1 MTAALSVRRDY
12 DGVFFARPYLGTN
25 AVTGRPMRP
34 CKRFPEARTEAE
46 ALAAA
51 QEWVNSLAAAFA
63 LHTSGDLCEML
74 SRYIDRLEADGRSPN
89 TVRTY
94 RSLLRS
100 YVAPNVG
107 RVDVR
112 DVRPYLI
119 DGLYA
124 EVLAQ
129 PSRRGGT
136 VSPNTVIKLH
146 WFLSGAFRYF
156 ARVGACDSNPVAAV
170 AKPQRTVRESA
181 ALDEAGFRAVSA
193 ALSAELSR
201 PAEGAREI
209 RRRNAAMAAY
219 LALWTG
225 ARVGEVCALS
235 RGDAQLARRTVRI
248 AATAVEVAGKGVVR
262 RPRTKGGRA
271 RSVSVTGEV
280 CAAVRAHWGWQAGYL
295 PAALPRERE
304 IPVCCDE
311 RGRMMR
317 PSATSAEFSA
327 IVRDAGAS
335 LPRGASFH
343 TLRHTHA
350 TWLLLNGVDLK
361 TISERLGH
369 ANEATTLS
377 LYAHVLPGRD
387 EAAAMAFAEAAGR
400 VS

>member
-1 MTAALSVRRDY
+1 MTEALSVHRDH

-34 CKRFPEARTEAE
+34 YKRFPEAKTEAE

-51 QEWVNSLAAAFA
+51 QEWVNSLAAATA

-124 EVLAQ
+124 VVLAQ
-129 PSRRGGT
+129 SSRRGGT

-156 ARVGACDSNPVAAV
+156 VREGACGSNPVAA
-170 AKPQRTVRESA
+170 AGKPQRTVRESA
-181 ALDEAGFRAVSA
+181 ALDEADFRSVSA
-193 ALSAELSR
+193 ALAAELSR
-201 PAEGAREI
+201 PAEGRRAI
-209 RRRNAAMAAY
+209 RRRNVAMAAY

-225 ARVGEVCALS
+225 ARVGEVCALL
-235 RGDAQLARRTVRI
+235 RGDVQLSRRTVRI
-248 AATAVEVAGKGVVR
+248 AATAVESAGKGVLR
-262 RPRTKGGRA
+262 RPRTKGGRG
-271 RSVSVTGEV
+271 RSVSVTDEV
-280 CAAVRAHWGWQAGYL
+280 CDAVRAHWEWQAGYL
-295 PAALPRERE
+295 PAVRARERDM
-304 IPVCCDE
+304 PACCDE
-311 RGRMMR
+311 RGRMLR
-317 PSATSAEFSA
+317 PSTTSTEFAA

-387 EAAAMAFAEAAGR
+387 EAAAKAFSEAAGR
-400 VS
+400 AS